1 MRYRALATQ
10 QSHLKNGVLVGPRA
24 QREDIKS
31 WFGAHRSKMAF
42 MINYQTDRNTLI
54 ELGEKE
60 HESYVANEPFS
71 HIVIDDFFDPKALSE
86 VLAEVDAVDRSK
98 RYAKFLDRKTDHNKF
113 AFFPDVVGLNTA
125 RLAQCLNS
133 GPFLAYL
140 EKLTGIPNLIADP
153 SYFGGGVHWIER
165 GGYLEVHADFNHL
178 KQYNLERRINL
189 LLYLNKD
196 WKDEYAGDLELWDR
210 PTMTKRK
217 TVSPLFNRTVIFST
231 VKEALHGHP
240 TPLNTPSGVA
250 RRSLALY
257 YYTNTWE
264 PAVQAHTTMY
274 YISQKHKVRVR
285 VSRIVRGFILDL
297 IPPIFRKAVRAIK
310 RAIKGEKLTELWN

>member
-1 MRYRALATQ
+1 
-10 QSHLKNGVLVGPRA
+10 
-24 QREDIKS
+24 
-31 WFGAHRSKMAF
+31 
-42 MINYQTDRNTLI
+42 MITYQTDRQSLL

-60 HESYVANEPFS
+60 HGTYVGNQPFS
-71 HIVIDDFFDPKALSE
+71 HIVIDDFFDPQALGE
-86 VLAEVDAVDRSK
+86 VMGEVDAVDRSK
-98 RYAKFLDRKTDHNKF
+98 RYAKFLDRETDHNKY
-113 AFFPDVVGLNTA
+113 AFFPDVVGPNTA

-153 SYFGGGVHWIER
+153 SYFGGGVHWIEN
-165 GGYLEVHADFNHL
+165 GGYLEIHADFNHL
-178 KQYNLERRINL
+178 KKYNLERRINL

-196 WKDEYAGDLELWDR
+196 WKDEYQGHLELWDR

-217 TVSPLFNRTVIFST
+217 EVAPVFNRAVIFST

-240 TPLNTPSGVA
+240 TPLNVPPGAA

-264 PAVQAHTTMY
+264 PSVQAHSTLY
-274 YISQKHKVRVR
+274 HVSQKHKVKMRP
-285 VSRIVRGFILDL
+285 SRIVRGFIQDL
-297 IPPIFRKAVRAIK
+297 IPPIFRKAEKAIK
-310 RAIKGEKLTELWN
+310 RAIRGDK

>member
-1 MRYRALATQ
+1 MLGYEIGRQPLAQ
-10 QSHLKNGVLVGPRA
+10 
-24 QREDIKS
+24 
-31 WFGAHRSKMAF
+31 
-42 MINYQTDRNTLI
+42 
-54 ELGEKE
+54 LGE
-60 HESYVANEPFS
+60 HSHQCYADNQPFP
-71 HIVIDDFFDPKALSE
+71 HIVIDEFFDRTYLDT
-86 VLAEVDAVDRSK
+86 VLTELDRLDRSK

-113 AFFPDVVGLNTA
+113 AFYPDVAGQNTA
-125 RLAQCLNS
+125 RLAQWLNS
-133 GPFLAYL
+133 APFLTYL
-140 EKLTGIPNLIADP
+140 ERLTGIRDLIADP
-153 SYFGGGVHWIER
+153 SYFGGGIHWIEN

-178 KQYNLERRINL
+178 KKYNLERRINL

-217 TVSPLFNRTVIFST
+217 TVAPVFNRTVIFST

-240 TPLNTPSGVA
+240 TPLNTPPGVA

-264 PAVQAHTTMY
+264 PAVQAHTTLY
-274 YISQKHKVRVR
+274 YISQKHKVRLR
-285 VSRIVRGFILDL
+285 ISRIVRGFVLDL
-297 IPPIFRKAVRAIK
+297 IPPIFRKTFRAIK

>member
-1 MRYRALATQ
+1 
-10 QSHLKNGVLVGPRA
+10 
-24 QREDIKS
+24 
-31 WFGAHRSKMAF
+31 
-42 MINYQTDRNTLI
+42 MISYQTNRNSLI

-60 HESYVANEPFS
+60 HEVYVTNQPFS
-71 HIVIDDFFDPKALSE
+71 HIVIDDFFDPKALE
-86 VLAEVDAVDRSK
+86 DVLAEVDAVDRSK
-98 RYAKFLDRKTDHNKF
+98 RYAKFLDRETDHNKF
-113 AFFPDVVGLNTA
+113 AFFPDVVGPSTA

-153 SYFGGGVHWIER
+153 SFFGGGLHLIES
-165 GGYLEVHADFNHL
+165 GGYLEIHADFNHL
-178 KQYNLERRINL
+178 QKYNLERRINL

-196 WKDEYAGDLELWDR
+196 WHDEYHGDLELWDR
-210 PTMTKRK
+210 TTMTKRK
-217 TVSPLFNRTVIFST
+217 AVAPLFNRSVIFST

-240 TPLNTPSGVA
+240 TPLNVPPGVS

-264 PAVQAHTTMY
+264 PAVQAHTTLY

-285 VSRIVRGFILDL
+285 VSRIARGLILDL
-297 IPPIFRKAVRAIK
+297 IPPIFRKLFRAIK